1 MKFSFSYKSY
11 NRPFVKSLR
20 TANGIWADREGIFLK
35 VESAGRVAIGE
46 VAPIPEFG
54 TESLELAQVFIT
66 SLDIQS
72 LEALK
77 SLEIPAS
84 LPCCAFAFSSI
95 IKQLTNTITLMDNAQ
110 LPVAALCVAA
120 LLPSGSEMPGAFIK
134 KQSLGFRTFKWK
146 IGVEALDLEFGRLQS
161 VIEQISEGAVFRLD
175 ANGSLS
181 KTDLEHWLRL
191 CQPYKSKIEFFEQ
204 PLAVGQET
212 EMASLSKHY
221 GIPIA
226 LDESLNGPSGV
237 PWFVPG
243 TWAGPLVIKPCL
255 LGNVDL
261 QLKRY
266 KKLSQQLVVS
276 SSFESSVGLSECLRI
291 ALSFKALRY
300 ALGVDTRSAFNDR
313 YGISESSPEI
323 AYKTIEEHAKRL
335 VDNEF

>member
-20 TANGIWADREGIFLK
+20 TANGIWAAREGIFLK
-35 VESAGRVAIGE
+35 LESADRVAIGE

-54 TESLELAQVFIT
+54 TESLELAQAFIT
-66 SLDIQS
+66 SLEIQS

-77 SLEIPAS
+77 ALEIPAS

-95 IKQLTNTITLMDNAQ
+95 IKQLTNTSTPVDNAQ
-110 LPVAALCVAA
+110 LPVAA
-120 LLPSGSEMPGAFIK
+120 LLPSGSEMPGVFIK

-212 EMASLSKHY
+212 DMASLSKHY

-266 KKLSQQLVVS
+266 KKLPQQLVVS
-276 SSFESSVGLSECLRI
+276 SSFESSVGLLECLRI
-291 ALSFKALRY
+291 ALSCEARRY
-300 ALGVDTRSAFNDR
+300 ALGVDTRSAFNDG